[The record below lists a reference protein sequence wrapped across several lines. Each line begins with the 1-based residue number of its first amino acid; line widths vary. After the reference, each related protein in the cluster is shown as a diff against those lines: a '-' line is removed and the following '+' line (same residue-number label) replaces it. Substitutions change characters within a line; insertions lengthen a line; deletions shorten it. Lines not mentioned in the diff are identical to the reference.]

1 LIGSLDCRKVTDR
14 SEDMQKMRRIPL
26 MLFAACFSSGA
37 HAHVFGAP
45 SDASGVPIPSISHGE
60 MAVLSRYRG
69 DVMGLAEEAGQGD
82 ADIGALVMFTG
93 LQSANCAWGLV
104 PGSVTDE
111 ANPLNECAHAE
122 LAGVKTML
130 FKLRDLPA
138 AQPMAGELVA
148 RIDRDMTLAGAAL
161 IQCEFSAEGFNTASP
176 VIPDWSAVGA
186 YLWQRFGM
194 LASAL
199 ITALLAALAA
209 IAVLRAPARRAGP
222 RG

>member
-1 LIGSLDCRKVTDR
+1 MQMMRQVSLILFAGSLATE
-14 SEDMQKMRRIPL
+14 SQ
-26 MLFAACFSSGA
+26 
-37 HAHVFGAP
+37 AHVFGAP
-45 SDASGVPIPSISHGE
+45 ADASGVPVPAISHGE
-60 MAVLSRYRG
+60 MAVLSRYRS
-69 DVMGLAEEAGQGD
+69 DVMKLAEETGQGD
-82 ADIGALVMFTG
+82 ADIRALVMFTG

-176 VIPDWSAVGA
+176 VVPDWSAVGA
-186 YLWQRFGM
+186 YLWQRFGKFATILLM
-194 LASAL
+194 ASA
-199 ITALLAALAA
+199 AALTA

-222 RG
+222 PAG